1 MTKTR
6 IALVSA
12 AVLYSIFTLL
22 PYKNWLRW
30 NDLNLEPLPN
40 IFYADSIYYIGK
52 IRDISQ
58 GNYLVGNPIVYEHAL
73 DGFSYGDSSLFYFW
87 GTLGR
92 ALDTN
97 TIQTYLVMITVNS
110 IFLILSMYSLLSII
124 QKKESAIFF
133 SLLIC
138 VFLVEELGR
147 PSPTQQ
153 LLPILI
159 FAITNVLILT
169 LKERDAPK
177 RKIFLHRLIFS
188 ILAIV
193 LISGN
198 PLYSI
203 FLFLV
208 TLVALFL
215 FPKSNKF
222 CFCWLGILNLTYFVW
237 NRVTF
242 DEMDNLLGNRFGIH
256 NTRIPGALSI
266 TVPLILVVIIL
277 FIVTNLISSK
287 NIVASRV
294 NTVKTRFYL
303 AYSLAL
309 VFAVNSQVLTG
320 RAYEMESHY
329 ILVWKILLGM
339 ILSELVLIVISRV
352 NLMHAK
358 SNLISNVLML
368 ILAIQLIFSIS
379 QFKNIQTFSSPAT
392 NLLEELNLKSYK
404 VVLIKNDSKLSGI
417 DDDIIYHTNSYLY
430 WHPYIVASKI
440 TQRNIS
446 ARFACSQSIRLS
458 FEEYK
463 SQESGLYFHQYS
475 NDKLKSEQL
484 NKYSRLFGLK
494 FKPFS
499 YDKFLAADYNIY
511 LQEQDFCF
519 NGKFKFRVDK
529 II

>member
-6 IALVSA
+6 IALLGA

-22 PYKNWLRW
+22 PYKSWLRW
-30 NDLNLEPLPN
+30 NNLNLEPLPN
-40 IFYADSIYYIGK
+40 IFYSDSIYYIGK
-52 IRDISQ
+52 IREIIQ

-73 DGFSYGDSSLFYFW
+73 DRFSYGDSSLFYFW

-92 ALDTN
+92 ALDLN
-97 TIQTYLVMITVNS
+97 TIQTYLVMITMNS
-110 IFLILSMYSLLSII
+110 IFLILSIYSLLSII

-159 FAITNVLILT
+159 FTITKVLILT
-169 LKERDAPK
+169 LKEQEISK
-177 RKIFLHRLIFS
+177 RKLILHRLIFS
-188 ILAIV
+188 ILA
-193 LISGN
+193 LILITGN
-198 PLYSI
+198 PLYS
-203 FLFLV
+203 LFLLLV
-208 TLVALFL
+208 ALVALFL

-222 CFCWLGILNLTYFVW
+222 CFWWLGILNLTYFLW

-242 DEMDNLLGNRFGIH
+242 DQMDHLVGNRFGIH
-256 NTRIPGALSI
+256 STRIPGALSI
-266 TVPLILVVIIL
+266 TVPLMIIVIIL
-277 FIVTNLISSK
+277 FIVAKLISSK
-287 NIVASRV
+287 TIVASHDT
-294 NTVKTRFYL
+294 TVKTKFYL
-303 AYSLAL
+303 AYGLAL
-309 VFAVNSQVLTG
+309 VLAVNSQVLTG
-320 RAYEMESHY
+320 KAYEMESHY
-329 ILVWKILLGM
+329 ILAWKILLGM
-339 ILSELVLIVISRV
+339 ILSELVIIVINRV
-352 NLMHAK
+352 NLNHAK
-358 SNLISNVLML
+358 SNLILNVLMM
-368 ILAIQLIFSIS
+368 ILAIQLTFSIS
-379 QFKNIQTFSSPAT
+379 EFKTIQTFTSPAT

-404 VVLIKNDSKLSGI
+404 VVLIKNDSKLSGV

-446 ARFACSQSIRLS
+446 ARFACSQSSRLS

-463 SQESGLYFHQYS
+463 SQEGGLYFHQYA

-484 NKYSRLFGLK
+484 NKYLSVFGLN

-499 YDKFLAADYNIY
+499 YDKFLATDYDFY
-511 LQEQDFCF
+511 LQEQDFCL

-529 II
+529 IV

>member
-1 MTKTR
+1 MTKNR
-6 IALVSA
+6 IALIGA

-30 NDLNLEPLPN
+30 NNLNLEPLPN
-40 IFYADSIYYIGK
+40 IFYSDSIYYLGK
-52 IRDISQ
+52 IREIIQ
-58 GNYLVGNPIVYEHAL
+58 GNYRVGNPIAYEHAL

-87 GTLGR
+87 GTFGR
-92 ALDTN
+92 IFDIN
-97 TIQTYLVMITVNS
+97 TIQTYLVMITINS
-110 IFLILSMYSLLSII
+110 IFLTVSIYSLLSLT
-124 QKKESAIFF
+124 QKKKSAIFF

-159 FAITNVLILT
+159 FAVTNVLTLT
-169 LKERDAPK
+169 LRGH
-177 RKIFLHRLIFS
+177 KISKLKITTCRIIFS
-188 ILAIV
+188 ILALI

-198 PLYSI
+198 PLYSL

-215 FPKSNKF
+215 FPKSNQF
-222 CFCWLGILNLTYFVW
+222 CFWWATILNSIYFLW

-242 DEMDNLLGNRFGIH
+242 DEMDNLIGNRFGIH

-266 TVPLILVVIIL
+266 TVPLLMILIIL
-277 FIVTNLISSK
+277 LIFAKLTSKK
-287 NIVASRV
+287 NIIA
-294 NTVKTRFYL
+294 NHIDTIKTRFYL
-303 AYSLAL
+303 VYGLAL
-309 VFAVNSQVLTG
+309 LFAVNSQVLTG
-320 RAYEMESHY
+320 KAYEMESHY
-329 ILVWKILLGM
+329 ILVWRIFFGI
-339 ILSELVLIVISRV
+339 ILSEIVLLLINRV
-352 NLMHAK
+352 RPSHTKSIFVANSLM
-358 SNLISNVLML
+358 I
-368 ILAIQLIFSIS
+368 ILAFQLLFYIS
-379 QFKNIQTFSSPAT
+379 QFRNVQTFTSPAT
-392 NLLEELNLKSYK
+392 NLLEELNLKKYK
-404 VVLIKNDSKLSGI
+404 VVLIRNDSKLNAI

-430 WHPYIVASKI
+430 WHPYIVASEI

-446 ARFACSQSIRLS
+446 ARFACSQSRLLS

-463 SQESGLYFHQYS
+463 SQEGSLYFHQYA
-475 NDKLKSEQL
+475 NDRLKSEQL
-484 NKYSRLFGLK
+484 NKFLSLFGLK

-499 YDKFLAADYNIY
+499 YSKLLATDYNFY
-511 LQEQDFCF
+511 VQEQSFCL